1 MNIYW
6 LDSTPCHDVAHVGGK
21 AANLGRLAAKFPVP
35 PGFCLTTAT
44 PNEQLISTA
53 LYESLAQAYQQLGAR
68 CGRTPPAVAVRS
80 SAVDEDGTQA
90 SFAGQH
96 ETYLNVIG
104 VPAVAEA
111 VQRCWASALTDR
123 ALIYRSSR
131 GLGGAAGIA
140 VLVQQLIA
148 ADVSAIA
155 FSVDPCTNDQ
165 DHIVINANWGL
176 GESLVGGLV
185 TPDLFVV
192 RKSDLAIV
200 ERRIAVKQ
208 WLTVRNDSGTHEVLT
223 PRVLQQEPSLND
235 KQVLAVARMTRA
247 LEVNED
253 APVDVECA
261 WQDERLYLLQ
271 CRPITTLRRSGSIA

>member
-1 MNIYW
+1 
-6 LDSTPCHDVAHVGGK
+6 
-21 AANLGRLAAKFPVP
+21 
-35 PGFCLTTAT
+35 
-44 PNEQLISTA
+44 
-53 LYESLAQAYQQLGAR
+53 
-68 CGRTPPAVAVRS
+68 VRS
-80 SAVDEDGTQA
+80 SAVDEDGAQA

-111 VQRCWASALTDR
+111 VRRCWASALTDR

-131 GLGGAAGIA
+131 GLSAAAGIA
-140 VLVQQLIA
+140 VLVQHLIA

-155 FSVDPCTNDQ
+155 FSADPRTNDR

-192 RKSDLAIV
+192 RKRDLVIV
-200 ERRIAVKQ
+200 ERRIALKQ
-208 WLTVRNDSGTHEVLT
+208 WLTVRSDTGTREVLT
-223 PRVLQQEPSLND
+223 PRVLQQESSLSD
-235 KQVLAVARMTRA
+235 EQVVAVARMTRA
-247 LEVNED
+247 LEANEG

-261 WQDERLYLLQ
+261 WQDEQLYLLQ
-271 CRPITTLRRSGSIA
+271 CRPITTLQRSGSTA